1 MKAKIKSPT
10 IVMILTLAK
19 TNSASPYI
27 WTAKMFR
34 QTMTTMMIEIHTAT
48 EMPSAPGQYWIT
60 IEAAEISAHNVIA
73 QAYQFYDDLES
84 AL

>member
-1 MKAKIKSPT
+1 
-10 IVMILTLAK
+10 
-19 TNSASPYI
+19 
-27 WTAKMFR
+27 
-34 QTMTTMMIEIHTAT
+34 MMIEIHTAT

-73 QAYQFYDDLES
+73 QAYQFYDELES